1 MKKLFIF
8 FAFVSGGFIAPAQNA
23 PSKVTA
29 ARPASGIKMVPSS
42 KAVLIRKDVVRL
54 KGQLVQ
60 LSDSISVSKKEID
73 ALADKM
79 KNDLDGLSEMGET
92 ESLRLQMAMD
102 RLSKMMETLSNLL
115 KKISDTQQTI
125 TQNMK

>member
-1 MKKLFIF
+1 MKKLSIF
-8 FAFVSGGFIAPAQNA
+8 FAFVSAGFIASAQNS
-23 PSKVTA
+23 PSKVTT

-42 KAVLIRKDVVRL
+42 KAVLIRKDVARL

-79 KNDLDGLSEMGET
+79 KNDLDGMSEMSEM

-115 KKISDTQQTI
+115 KKINDTQQTI

>member
-8 FAFVSGGFIAPAQNA
+8 FAFVSAGFIASAQNA
-23 PSKVTA
+23 PSKVTT
-29 ARPASGIKMVPSS
+29 ARPASGIKMGPSS
-42 KAVLIRKDVVRL
+42 KAVLIRKDVARL

-79 KNDLDGLSEMGET
+79 KNDLDGMSEMSET
-92 ESLRLQMAMD
+92 ETLRLQMAMD

-115 KKISDTQQTI
+115 KKVKDTQQTI
-125 TQNMK
+125 AQNMK